1 MILKQFD
8 GAAVAPRDDAI
19 LYNAIIKKNGVFSG
33 MEITHIGSNQLHIT
47 AGRGILKGRVWEQEE
62 ETIHCNLASSGT
74 LEGRAY
80 IHMDLTDMDTPIK
93 IMTVAAAS
101 LPDLIQD
108 EECNYTNGIYEM
120 ELCTYNVTD
129 LAISNL
135 EVTYNNI
142 SEILPIIEKMT
153 DLAAL
158 TEKGYVADALLVAEL
173 NKKIEDRDA
182 SFRDGLSQIAT
193 SITDMGVTTA
203 SNASPETMASNIKKL
218 VSTLSSS
225 NQITSGNAGGYAEN
239 SPTVTLTYTATKEC
253 YVMVHLSAYYHNSG
267 GSSTFTISGGTIIMD
282 TGKKGTY
289 SSAYQL
295 TLVKLSKGTKLTMTA
310 KNAGNIS
317 YSSREVAYI
326 VFAI

>member
-1 MILKQFD
+1 MAKEALSTDFKDDILSESMGGKRRWVMIDNGD
-8 GAAVAPRDDAI
+8 GTVSFEDATTYDQTGSAFGQATLNAITRAVNESMDKAAV
-19 LYNAIIKKNGVFSG
+19 IK
-33 MEITHIGSNQLHIT
+33 
-47 AGRGILKGRVWEQEE
+47 
-62 ETIHCNLASSGT
+62 T
-74 LEGRAY
+74 LEDVNAV
-80 IHMDLTDMDTPIK
+80 T
-93 IMTVAAAS
+93 
-101 LPDLIQD
+101 
-108 EECNYTNGIYEM
+108 EE
-120 ELCTYNVTD
+120 
-129 LAISNL
+129 
-135 EVTYNNI
+135 
-142 SEILPIIEKMT
+142 
-153 DLAAL
+153 
-158 TEKGYVADALLVAEL
+158 GYVPDALVAKEL